1 MSAHD
6 TLAKDT
12 DMTASAT
19 RCQPRHGR
27 WRLKTSL
34 ALATLLLGTQA
45 GAQITFYENDNFR
58 GRTFSTQVAVRD
70 FYRSGFNDRASSV
83 MVEGGRWEACDDS
96 GFKGS
101 CVVLR
106 KGNYP
111 SLREMGLNDRLSSV
125 RPANS
130 RRDAALREAE
140 PAAEPAYAWRRRP
153 DERVYQANVT
163 SVRAVMGD
171 ASERCWV
178 EREQLTGRNE
188 PDVGRGV
195 LGAVIGGVLGHQ
207 IGGGTGRDLA
217 TAGGVV
223 AGAVLGANSGRNRD
237 AGPARDVRRCET
249 VRNST
254 PAWWDV
260 GYTFRGKDH
269 RLQMSTAP
277 GATISV
283 NSRGEPRQ

>member
-1 MSAHD
+1 
-6 TLAKDT
+6 
-12 DMTASAT
+12 MTASAT
-19 RCQPRHGR
+19 RRQPRTGR
-27 WRLKTSL
+27 WLLKASF
-34 ALATLLLGTQA
+34 ALSGLLLVAQA

-58 GRTFSTQVAVRD
+58 GRTFSTQAAVRD
-70 FYRSGFNDRASSV
+70 FYRAGFNDRASSV
-83 MVEGGRWEACDDS
+83 VVERGRWEACDDS

-125 RPANS
+125 RPAIN

-153 DERVYQANVT
+153 DERVYQADVT

-178 EREQLTGRNE
+178 EREQLANRNE

-223 AGAVLGANSGRNRD
+223 AGAVLGANSGRDRD

-249 VRNST
+249 VRSST
-254 PAWWDV
+254 PVWWDV
-260 GYTFRGKDH
+260 GYIFRGTAH
-269 RLQMSTAP
+269 HLQMSSAP
-277 GATISV
+277 GATIAV